1 MLVRAPGFHTG
12 RHFVRA
18 ETADALAAA
27 AECLPGDETWLIEQ
41 LDARGAD
48 GMFRKLRVMI
58 VGRKLYPLHLAISRD
73 WKVHYYKADMAQSAD
88 NRAKEAP
95 FLQDMPSAVGERGM
109 TALQRIADTLQLDYG
124 GIDFAV
130 DARGDILFF
139 EANATMVMV
148 PLAADAKWD
157 YRRTAFDNVFAAVR
171 HDAAAPRTRARV
183 A

>member
-1 MLVRAPGFHTG
+1 MRLLRRPKAF
-12 RHFVRA
+12 
-18 ETADALAAA
+18 
-27 AECLPGDETWLIEQ
+27 PGDETWLIEQ
-41 LDARGAD
+41 LDARDAD

-95 FLQDMPSAVGERGM
+95 FLQDMASAVGERGM

-130 DARGDILFF
+130 ECAGRHPVFRGQCDDGYGAARSGREVGL
-139 EANATMVMV
+139 
-148 PLAADAKWD
+148 PADGL
-157 YRRTAFDNVFAAVR
+157 
-171 HDAAAPRTRARV
+171 
-183 A
+183 